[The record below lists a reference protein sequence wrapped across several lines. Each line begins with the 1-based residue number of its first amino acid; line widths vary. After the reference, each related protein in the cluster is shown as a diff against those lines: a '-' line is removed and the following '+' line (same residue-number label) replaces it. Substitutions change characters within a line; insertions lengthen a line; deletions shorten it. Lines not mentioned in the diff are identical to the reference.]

1 MVFFPM
7 EILLIVVAYLL
18 GSIPSGYVLGKLS
31 GVDVRAA
38 GSGNVGATNVARVV
52 GKRQGILTL
61 VIDVAKGVLPIV
73 VGRRLN
79 FPELAIACAGVAA
92 FLGHLYPI
100 YLKFKGGKGV
110 ATALGVFLA
119 LAPLATLIMFVVF
132 AGVMAG
138 SRIVSLSSIAAAA
151 AAPLVLWLLAYP
163 PVLVGMGVFLAA
175 MIVWRHRGNIRR
187 LRAGTEPRFDTA

>member
-1 MVFFPM
+1 M
-7 EILLIVVAYLL
+7 EILLILCAYLV
-18 GSIPSGYVLGKLS
+18 GAIPSGYVLGKLA

-52 GKRQGILTL
+52 GKRQGLLTL

-79 FPELAIACAGVAA
+79 LPDLAIVCAGAAA
-92 FLGHLYPI
+92 FIGHLYPI

-119 LAPLATLIMFVVF
+119 LAPLATLMMFGVF
-132 AGVMAG
+132 ALVLVS

-151 AAPLVLWLLAYP
+151 AAPVALWLLGYP
-163 PVLVGMGVFLAA
+163 PILVLTGLFLAI
-175 MIVWRHRGNIRR
+175 MIILRHRSNIQR
-187 LRAGTEPRFDTA
+187 LLAGTEPRFGSA